1 MNVLKAYL
9 VPKQKKKDANKVDVV
24 APSVGMT
31 VTTPE
36 GSPLP
41 IPIPTH
47 LTSRPSSIFPAGDFR
62 NGDTGSI
69 LDIKTDIMVNWLHQQ
84 QMERMWS
91 LEMPGEGVI
100 LKKARDSFA
109 CSPARLRQETN
120 GFYDNI
126 VAINVRVS
134 FNPNKCTLTLL
145 MYRKCAMTV
154 QTRMMK
160 IFLSRQ
166 MPAMSRSKTASSF
179 KYYHQSNICQGVRSI
194 SLPLSYETDKCSLS
208 GTMNPGACWTGQPAF
223 KNR

>member
-36 GSPLP
+36 GSPIP

-84 QMERMWS
+84 QMERM
-91 LEMPGEGVI
+91 
-100 LKKARDSFA
+100 
-109 CSPARLRQETN
+109 
-120 GFYDNI
+120 
-126 VAINVRVS
+126 
-134 FNPNKCTLTLL
+134 
-145 MYRKCAMTV
+145 
-154 QTRMMK
+154 
-160 IFLSRQ
+160 
-166 MPAMSRSKTASSF
+166 
-179 KYYHQSNICQGVRSI
+179 
-194 SLPLSYETDKCSLS
+194 
-208 GTMNPGACWTGQPAF
+208 
-223 KNR
+223 